1 MREAFGCG
9 VYPGPD
15 QQRRSNKTDYGNAV
29 WQRFCHP
36 SLWRVASR
44 KKRQQQRQIRTTA
57 NASKLRQGDHAP
69 GVDGKL
75 LAELLGRN
83 RRTMSNS
90 LLRGEHCRQLS
101 DGCTACVADT
111 PDRYGSAR
119 GLHDL
124 SSPDALEATTKPN
137 ELHSIT

>member
-75 LAELLGRN
+75 LTELLGLRLPMPPYAQQQVTKLAEHG
-83 RRTMSNS
+83 RGKLWEEERESSKSN
-90 LLRGEHCRQLS
+90 
-101 DGCTACVADT
+101 D
-111 PDRYGSAR
+111 P
-119 GLHDL
+119 
-124 SSPDALEATTKPN
+124 K
-137 ELHSIT
+137 